1 MLAGLSTAFG
11 GSMNRTGP
19 VALTLGALLLLA
31 SCSGEDADAKP
42 TPTASASGPSAT
54 SASPTPSET
63 PPTMPAQA
71 NAPFP
76 EGAPA
81 FTKYYVDVL
90 NHAART
96 GDSTKL
102 RELSAPECEGCQE
115 YIQGFDGTRVDR
127 SEPLWQLGPEV
138 ELYDDKGGKAVVT
151 SVAVLRNDNTRE
163 QVPLVFVV
171 GDETPRKLVGLFIKE
186 S

>member
-1 MLAGLSTAFG
+1 
-11 GSMNRTGP
+11 MNRTGP

-42 TPTASASGPSAT
+42 TPTASATSPPAT
-54 SASPTPSET
+54 AASPTPSET

-96 GDSTKL
+96 GDSSALK
-102 RELSAPECEGCQE
+102 RLSAAECVGCME
-115 YIQGFDGTRVDR
+115 YVENFDGPRVDAEQALWSMGNAVDLEDTGDGLAVVAEIGALNDAGGR
-127 SEPLWQLGPEV
+127 DNFKIAFVVSEDEPRQIV
-138 ELYDDKGGKAVVT
+138 ELYRIEK
-151 SVAVLRNDNTRE
+151 
-163 QVPLVFVV
+163 
-171 GDETPRKLVGLFIKE
+171 
-186 S
+186 